1 MIKLLHMI
9 SWYEIK
15 LNKLRSVCFKLW
27 RFPNKRK
34 RHISNVSA
42 SCSLKKSWH
51 FATSPLLSQRKERR
65 SSIRMTCHYT
75 ENWEISAL
83 VPLTSFRR
91 ETSGGATYK
100 ISAVFSGNYPT
111 LRATDKP
118 YDNTKPPTNYVRYL
132 VRKQTFSLYSF
143 KKFPQVTVWPL

>member
-1 MIKLLHMI
+1 MLMMGCHKRNLPQAMRNTTQFCEVMRQQYGI
-9 SWYEIK
+9 ST
-15 LNKLRSVCFKLW
+15 V
-27 RFPNKRK
+27 
-34 RHISNVSA
+34 
-42 SCSLKKSWH
+42 
-51 FATSPLLSQRKERR
+51 
-65 SSIRMTCHYT
+65 
-75 ENWEISAL
+75 
-83 VPLTSFRR
+83 VPLTSFRK

>member
-1 MIKLLHMI
+1 MSLLYVAWKKADI
-9 SWYEIK
+9 SRCHHW
-15 LNKLRSVCFKLW
+15 
-27 RFPNKRK
+27 FPSEK
-34 RHISNVSA
+34 SA
-42 SCSLKKSWH
+42 
-51 FATSPLLSQRKERR
+51 
-65 SSIRMTCHYT
+65 
-75 ENWEISAL
+75 ISAL

-132 VRKQTFSLYSF
+132 VRKQTFFLYSF
-143 KKFPQVTVWPL
+143 KKIPSSYCLASLKPPPSLKKSWRGAREPPRFFLRGRGSCKQASSRTFTLALPQLPHCNT

>member
-1 MIKLLHMI
+1 MSLLYVAWKKADI
-9 SWYEIK
+9 SRCHHW
-15 LNKLRSVCFKLW
+15 
-27 RFPNKRK
+27 FPSEK
-34 RHISNVSA
+34 SA
-42 SCSLKKSWH
+42 
-51 FATSPLLSQRKERR
+51 
-65 SSIRMTCHYT
+65 
-75 ENWEISAL
+75 ISAL

-132 VRKQTFSLYSF
+132 VRKQTFFLYSF